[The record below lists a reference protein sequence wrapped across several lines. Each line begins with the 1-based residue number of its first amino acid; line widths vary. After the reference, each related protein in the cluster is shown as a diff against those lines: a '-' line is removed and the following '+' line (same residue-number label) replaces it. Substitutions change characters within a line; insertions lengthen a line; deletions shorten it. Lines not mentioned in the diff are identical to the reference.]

1 MRAIIAEVWA
11 VTWWPV
17 QRRLDD
23 AVIDTTILAA
33 IEARFVRA
41 FALPDVRYRPFAADG
56 VRLGF
61 VDRDRAARLAR
72 FAAFRVD
79 EQGVTLNPRLD
90 TCEARSAA
98 LADVALALRAEG
110 ALPAWRDEVYDVAAC
125 FAAPPVFRIER
136 GAARYLGVRTYAAHL
151 NGIVAGEDGTKMW
164 FARRSATKPVDP
176 GLLDNLVGGGIAA
189 GMRVDDTLFKEAW
202 EEAGIA
208 QWLARRAR
216 PAGVVHVCRAMFDG
230 LQRETVFVHDLDVPA
245 DFAPANQDGEAVEH
259 RLVALAE
266 AARLIAQSS
275 GPDEV
280 TLDAS
285 VVVLD
290 YLIRR
295 GEIAPDEPAFAA
307 LEALRQSCRPT

>member
-1 MRAIIAEVWA
+1 MVAGAATR
-11 VTWWPV
+11 
-17 QRRLDD
+17 DD

-41 FALPDVRYRPFAADG
+41 FALPRVRYRPFVAAG
-56 VRLGF
+56 VRLGL
-61 VDRDRAARLAR
+61 VDDDRAARLAR
-72 FAAFRVD
+72 FAPFRVD
-79 EQGVTLNPRLD
+79 DQRVTLDARLD

-110 ALPAWRDEVYDVAAC
+110 ALPAWRDEVYDVAAT

-136 GAARYLGVRTYAAHL
+136 GAARYLGVLTYAAHL
-151 NGIVAGEDGTKMW
+151 NGIVEAGDETKMW
-164 FARRSATKPVDP
+164 LARRSATKAVDP

-208 QWLARRAR
+208 ESLARRAR
-216 PAGVVHVCRAMFDG
+216 PAGVVHVRRAMFDG
-230 LQRETVFVHDLDVPA
+230 LQRETVFVHDVDLPA
-245 DFAPANQDGEAVEH
+245 GFAPANQDGEAVEH
-259 RLVALAE
+259 RLVDLAE
-266 AARLIAQSS
+266 AARLIARAQ

-295 GEIAPDEPAFAA
+295 GEITPDDPGFAA
-307 LEALRQSCRPT
+307 LEVLRQSCRPT